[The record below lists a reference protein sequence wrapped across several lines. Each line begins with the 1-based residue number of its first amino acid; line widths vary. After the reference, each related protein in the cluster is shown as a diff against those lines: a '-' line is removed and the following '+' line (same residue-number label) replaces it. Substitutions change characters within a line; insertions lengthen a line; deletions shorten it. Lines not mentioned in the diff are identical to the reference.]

1 MGNMD
6 WSIAIFLPLYNIEKL
21 REIKMNAINKSLIS
35 LAVTLNIL
43 FKYLILYIKVFSKLL
58 NMHIKNILEDME
70 KDNIQAYLLT
80 QFTNIKYISNYKP
93 TSFAFC
99 VIKENPIIYASQ
111 MDMEIANM
119 DSSIEVREYEKF
131 ASMVAELKE
140 EGITSLAIEPSLVYS
155 TYEKFK
161 DDFSIESKTYIDKQR
176 MIKSSDELK
185 NIEKATE
192 IAQNSFKELDVA
204 NRVENEDVLAFDL
217 VRLMIENGASGESFD
232 TILVSGSQT
241 SLPHATPQAKKLETP
256 ILIDWG
262 AKYNGYCSD
271 NTRTIVYS
279 EKEHEIFDIVRES
292 HDKAI
297 KAIRPGLKCCE
308 IDKVSRDI
316 ISEYGYGDKFIHST
330 GHSLGLDIHETPGF
344 SPRDDTIIEKGM
356 VITVEPGIYLE
367 GEFGVRLEDTVAIG
381 NKAKIIGDLSIG

>member
-1 MGNMD
+1 
-6 WSIAIFLPLYNIEKL
+6 
-21 REIKMNAINKSLIS
+21 
-35 LAVTLNIL
+35 
-43 FKYLILYIKVFSKLL
+43 
-58 NMHIKNILEDME
+58 MHIKNILEDME
-70 KDNIQAYLLT
+70 EDNIQAYLLT

-161 DDFSIESKTYIDKQR
+161 DDFNIESKTYIDKQR

-217 VRLMIENGASGESFD
+217 ARLMIENGASGESFD

-297 KAIRPGLKCCE
+297 KSIRPGLKCCE

-381 NKAKIIGDLSIG
+381 NKAKIIGDLPIE